1 MSDFSLM
8 VNLRAKYAQQD
19 ALVLQR
25 VQEYQRDIEEPLT
38 FSEVVKEQDFLSD
51 LYWEDGVVDNVQ
63 AYCAYLWH
71 LSPFGEEESAALDN
85 ALFEYH
91 MSEQEASF
99 GWAVGDIK
107 DDLALERYKKKKED
121 SHITA

>member
-1 MSDFSLM
+1 MSVLE
-8 VNLRAKYAQQD
+8 NLRANYSAKD

-38 FSEVVKEQDFLSD
+38 FSEVVVEQDFVSE
-51 LYWEDGVVDNVQ
+51 LYWEDGFEDGVQ
-63 AYCAYLWH
+63 AYCAYLSY
-71 LSPFGEEESAALDN
+71 LSPFGEKDSAALDS
-85 ALFEYH
+85 ALFQYH

-99 GWAVGDIK
+99 GWAVDDIK
-107 DDLALERYKKKKED
+107 DDLSFERYKKKKED

>member
-1 MSDFSLM
+1 MPVLE
-8 VNLRAKYAQQD
+8 NLRAKYAQRD

-38 FSEVVKEQDFLSD
+38 FCEVVEEHDFLSP
-51 LYWEDGVVDNVQ
+51 LYWEDGFVDDVQ
-63 AYCAYLWH
+63 AYSAYLWYAK
-71 LSPFGEEESAALDN
+71 PFGDDSAALDS
-85 ALFEYH
+85 ALFDYH

-99 GWAVGDIK
+99 GWAVDDIK
-107 DDLALERYKKKKED
+107 DDLARERDKKKKED